1 MKILVVSDIHG
12 SLLHAQKAIE
22 AFETHQA
29 DMMLMLGD
37 FLYHGPRNPLPPQYD
52 PMAVSQLLNRYAD
65 RILAV
70 RGNCDSEV
78 DQMIL
83 DFEIMAPYTMVLN
96 GSRRLFAT
104 HGHLYDLQQKPAQIR
119 SGDAYLFGHIHLP
132 LATVEIGIYV
142 LNPGSISLPKQNNP
156 HTYGLLDQQGFTI
169 LTEDHQVFNHIDFD

>member
-83 DFEIMAPYTMVLN
+83 DLRSWRPTPWYSTAAGVFLPLMGICTIC
-96 GSRRLFAT
+96 SRNRR
-104 HGHLYDLQQKPAQIR
+104 R
-119 SGDAYLFGHIHLP
+119 SGRVMHIFS
-132 LATVEIGIYV
+132 VI
-142 LNPGSISLPKQNNP
+142 SICRW
-156 HTYGLLDQQGFTI
+156 LLSKTAFTS
-169 LTEDHQVFNHIDFD
+169 

>member
-96 GSRRLFAT
+96 GSR
-104 HGHLYDLQQKPAQIR
+104 
-119 SGDAYLFGHIHLP
+119 YLFGHIHLP
-132 LATVEIGIYV
+132 LATVENGIYV